1 MREREARGGGVRMGE
16 GRDWGARARGPE
28 RARMGRAGSGWVMSR
43 DQNPRH
49 AQPQIGI
56 QSRNEIRDETRQN
69 TRLNT
74 TSDQRNMIQHDAT
87 LMST

>member
-1 MREREARGGGVRMGE
+1 MGRGRAP
-16 GRDWGARARGPE
+16 GARELE
-28 RARMGRAGSGWVMSR
+28 RARLGWARSGWVVSW
-43 DQNPRH
+43 DKNPRH

-56 QSRNEIRDETRQN
+56 YLRNEIGNETRQN

-74 TSDQRNMIQHDAT
+74 TSDQKNMIQHDAT